1 MGVEGSILDTMKKTL
16 GIAADYDVFDEELKI
31 HINSVLAVLAQVGV
45 GAKGGFAVVDGTE
58 TWQDFLGDNPEF
70 NNVKSLVYLRVRL
83 LFDPP
88 QSSHATAAMKEQ
100 AEELT
105 WRVNVRREEDE
116 WKLPL
121 VVEVDDD

>member
-16 GIAADYDVFDEELKI
+16 GIAADYDVCDEELKI

-45 GAKGGFAVVDGTE
+45 GPKGGFAVVDGTE

-88 QSSHATAAMKEQ
+88 QSSHAASAMKEQ
-100 AEELT
+100 ADELT
-105 WRVNVRREEDE
+105 WRVNARREEDD
-116 WKLPL
+116 WQLPL
-121 VVEVDDD
+121 VVEVGDD